1 MARWEGNTR
10 ERLERAALE
19 LFRDQGYD
27 RTTVAQIAKHAG
39 LTERSFYRWFTD
51 KREVLFAGDELQA
64 CLEAGIAEV
73 PAGTGALATLM
84 AAFAAVPEVLRPR
97 ELLIEL
103 RAVIVANPPLRERS
117 LIKEAMLA
125 EVTAAALRRRGHD
138 EQTARLAT
146 ALGMAIL
153 GAATRRWVSGDEAGF
168 ATLLADSAAD
178 LLTVAADLPL
188 ANPATG
194 HAPRT
199 GK

>member
-84 AAFAAVPEVLRPR
+84 AAFTAVPEVLRPR
-97 ELLIEL
+97 EQLIEL
-103 RAVIVANPPLRERS
+103 RGVVTDNPPLRERS
-117 LIKEAMLA
+117 LIKEAMLS

-153 GAATRRWVSGDEAGF
+153 GSATRRWVLGEQADFPA
-168 ATLLADSAAD
+168 LLAESATD
-178 LLTVAADLPL
+178 LLAVAADLP
-188 ANPATG
+188 AAHTPTG
-194 HAPRT
+194 RT
-199 GK
+199 SRKGK

>member
-27 RTTVAQIAKHAG
+27 RTTVAQIARHAG

-64 CLEAGIAEV
+64 CLEAGIEKV

-84 AAFAAVPEVLRPR
+84 AAFTAVPAVLRPP
-97 ELLIEL
+97 EVLIEL
-103 RAVIVANPPLRERS
+103 RAVIADNPPLRERS
-117 LIKEAMLA
+117 LIKEAMLS
-125 EVTAAALRRRGHD
+125 EVTTAALRRRGHD
-138 EQTARLAT
+138 EHTARLAT

-153 GAATRRWVSGDEAGF
+153 GAATRRWVLGDRADF
-168 ATLLADSAAD
+168 ATLLADSATD
-178 LLTVAADLPL
+178 LLAVAADLP
-188 ANPATG
+188 PTHPRSG
-194 HAPRT
+194 DAPGTTR
-199 GK
+199 